1 MSINNFKIIL
11 ALTVLGFLVS
21 VNLAFAYVPS
31 DPMYNLQSEYLNYLN
46 IPKAWDIARGE
57 KVVVAVLDSGVDI
70 NNPDITFNIW
80 KNQSEVAGDNIDND
94 HNGYI
99 DDVSG
104 WDFVDQD
111 NNPSPVLDDGYDKSS
126 LNHGTALA
134 GIIGAVANNG
144 VGITGIAF
152 NSKIMPIRIL
162 KSNGEGFVD
171 SLVEA
176 MDYAVKNGADIINLS
191 LVGFEKSA
199 ALEDAILR
207 AHRNGVLIVAA
218 SGNSESGKEARD
230 LDLEPAYPVCYGLD
244 SDNTVLGVASI
255 GLTDEKSVFS
265 NYGSTCV
272 DVSTLGERLIS
283 LAYYNPG
290 QNLND
295 YYSYNWY
302 GTSFSTAIV
311 SGMAALI
318 KSKNLSL
325 DASDIINILVDNTT
339 DINDVNNQFID
350 KLGSGKVNII
360 ESLNNTSQTIGK
372 LIKLDNSNSIY
383 YLDQSQTR
391 HLFSNQNVFFSW
403 YNGNWSDQDI
413 EIVSQSKFDTFTV
426 GNNIV
431 IRPGTKLIKFQ
442 NSGRIYAVSAPNVLH
457 YVDNDVLKKLYGE
470 DYASRLVTMQN
481 SFEADYFYGGKLD
494 GSSYPS
500 SSLIQYSNSDTIWY
514 IDNES
519 QREFLDNSFSL
530 NSFSDQDVIRN
541 VSLDFSYEVS
551 SPIKNLNSS
560 LFPYFK

>member
-1 MSINNFKIIL
+1 MKQFVTSFL
-11 ALTVLGFLVS
+11 AIFFLIAPAVGAS
-21 VNLAFAYVPS
+21 FLPNDTFYNYQWYLSRIKAPAAWEQVNS
-31 DPMYNLQSEYLNYLN
+31 S
-46 IPKAWDIARGE
+46 
-57 KVVVAVLDSGVDI
+57 
-70 NNPDITFNIW
+70 PDITIAVIDAGIDINHPDLKDNIW
-80 KNQSEVAGDNIDND
+80 KNVKEIPGNNIDD
-94 HNGYI
+94 DANGFI
-99 DDVSG
+99 DDVNG
-104 WDFVDQD
+104 WDFVQNIPD
-111 NNPSPVLDDGYDKSS
+111 PSPKFDEGWTESGIS
-126 LNHGTALA
+126 HGTTVA
-134 GIIGAVANNG
+134 GIIAATGNNREG
-144 VGITGIAF
+144 VTGISWKA
-152 NSKIMPIRIL
+152 KLMPLRAL
-162 KSNGEGFVD
+162 NDRGEGRISSVIR
-171 SLVEA
+171 A
-176 MDYAVKNGADIINLS
+176 MDYAVSNGADIINLS